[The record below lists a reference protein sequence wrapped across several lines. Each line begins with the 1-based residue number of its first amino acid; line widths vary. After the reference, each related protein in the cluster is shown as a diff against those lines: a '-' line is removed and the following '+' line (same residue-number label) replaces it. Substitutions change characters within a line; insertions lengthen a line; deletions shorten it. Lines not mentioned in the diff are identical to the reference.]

1 MQPDEH
7 RNGKKGEGRGGGV
20 NQTLPFLM
28 VLQIIVGFSTFQ
40 VSQSLEILKYLL
52 IQHMYPSTSNGQ
64 ENTMYEQNS
73 LHENYQNQ
81 NSLKTRTRFICEFP
95 PS

>member
-1 MQPDEH
+1 MKCNLINIEM
-7 RNGKKGEGRGGGV
+7 GRGGGEV
-20 NQTLPFLM
+20 NQTLAFQM
-28 VLQIIVGFSTFQ
+28 VNVLQIIVGFSTFQ

-81 NSLKTRTRFICEFP
+81 NSLKTCT
-95 PS
+95 

>member
-1 MQPDEH
+1 MDEMQPDKH
-7 RNGKKGEGRGGGV
+7 INGKKGEGV
-20 NQTLPFLM
+20 NQTLAFQM
-28 VLQIIVGFSTFQ
+28 VLQIIVSFSTFQ

-64 ENTMYEQNS
+64 ENTMFEQNS

-81 NSLKTRTRFICEFP
+81 NSLKTHTRFICEFP

>member
-1 MQPDEH
+1 MG
-7 RNGKKGEGRGGGV
+7 RRGRGGGGQSDITFP
-20 NQTLPFLM
+20 NGITDH
-28 VLQIIVGFSTFQ
+28 SFQ
-40 VSQSLEILKYLL
+40 VSQSLEISKYVL
-52 IQHMYPSTSNGQ
+52 IQHMYPSTCTTNGQ

>member
-1 MQPDEH
+1 MDEMQPDKH
-7 RNGKKGEGRGGGV
+7 RNGKNGGGGV
-20 NQTLPFLM
+20 NHTLPFQM

-52 IQHMYPSTSNGQ
+52 IQHMYPSTSNGR

-73 LHENYQNQ
+73 
-81 NSLKTRTRFICEFP
+81 
-95 PS
+95 